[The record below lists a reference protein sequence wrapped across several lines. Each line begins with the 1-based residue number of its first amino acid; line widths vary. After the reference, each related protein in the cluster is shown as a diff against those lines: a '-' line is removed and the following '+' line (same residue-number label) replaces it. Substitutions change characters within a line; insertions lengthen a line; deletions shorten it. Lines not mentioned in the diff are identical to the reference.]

1 MPNVHLTPQ
10 MQEFAEREIATGAYA
25 NLSEIV
31 RAGMRKLM
39 EERGAAAFYALKADL
54 EHQIALAEAGETEE
68 FDPRAFEPDAFP
80 NAAE

>member
-10 MQEFAEREIATGAYA
+10 MQEFAEREIATGAFA
-25 NLSEIV
+25 NLSEVV

-54 EHQIALAEAGETEE
+54 EEQVRRSEAGETVE
-68 FDPRAFEPDAFP
+68 FDPRAWKPDAFR
-80 NAAE
+80 